1 MMLGETEV
9 MGNAETVFL
18 QEQVQNS
25 IVIYP
30 QQQTN
35 KTCDQTVWT
44 KSETVTAASRVAVFP
59 EKAGNLCRLC
69 EMSDKSG
76 ILKS

>member
-35 KTCDQTVWT
+35 KTCDQTV
-44 KSETVTAASRVAVFP
+44 
-59 EKAGNLCRLC
+59 
-69 EMSDKSG
+69 
-76 ILKS
+76 